1 MLLPGETHRE
11 SVDREV
17 DVGNEGT
24 LFHMS
29 QLVTL
34 RTTNLLDD
42 LFDAQF
48 HVCGATLVVQNA
60 HVF

>member
-11 SVDREV
+11 SVDGKI
-17 DVGNEGT
+17 DVGDDRT
-24 LFHMS
+24 LFNPRRSLAPGTSHV
-29 QLVTL
+29 L
-34 RTTNLLDD
+34 NDLL
-42 LFDAQF
+42 DAQF